1 MSSID
6 RRCALLA
13 AAALALPLLTSAALA
28 QSPSAAPPSRVTAP
42 KVDLPAD
49 ITGKDPAAEAAKTA
63 AAAIAPAAP
72 EQPAAPQAQAAG
84 VAAVVNDDIITTYDL
99 GQRMKLMVMSSG
111 IQPTKDNLPELE
123 QEALRQ
129 LIDEHLESQ
138 EIKRFSKKQK
148 TKEFIADDKE
158 VDDEIS
164 NMAQQNKMSYA
175 QLKQTFVNSGVD
187 IQSLRDQIRTTIT
200 WQRLVGGI
208 YMRDIR
214 VGDDQVNNVLQRMS
228 NQASQTQYLIGEIF
242 LDASQHGG
250 MDATL
255 KGANQ
260 LVGQMQ
266 QGAPFANVA
275 RQFSSAATAASGG
288 DAGMVTASQEPPEVA
303 KVLEQL
309 RPGQLSQPIPVSDGV
324 YIIFL
329 RDKQAASGQTMV
341 ALKQAAVRLD
351 KDASQAQV
359 DAADA
364 QLKALKPQIKGCSNI
379 EPVAAKAQG
388 VISADLGE
396 ADINDLSGEF
406 KTAAEKL
413 QPGEVSDP
421 IRTAVGLHL
430 VAVCSKHAGG
440 AKVLSR
446 EEITNRLQ
454 SEQLSV
460 MSRRYLR
467 DLRNSAT
474 IEAR

>member
-1 MSSID
+1 MSTID
-6 RRCALLA
+6 RRGALLA

-28 QSPSAAPPSRVTAP
+28 QAPAGAPPSHLNAP

-63 AAAIAPAAP
+63 TAAIAPAAP
-72 EQPAAPQAQAAG
+72 QPAAAQAAAAG
-84 VAAVVNDDIITTYDL
+84 VAAVVNDDIISTYDL
-99 GQRMKLMVMSSG
+99 AQRMKLMVMSSG
-111 IQPTKDNLPELE
+111 LQVTKENLPEIE
-123 QEALRQ
+123 SEALRS
-129 LIDEHLESQ
+129 LIDERLETQ
-138 EIKRFSKKQK
+138 EIQRFSKKQK

-158 VDDEIS
+158 IDEEIS

-175 QLKQTFVNSGVD
+175 QLKQTFTNSGVD
-187 IQSLRDQIRTTIT
+187 IQSLREQIRTTIT

-214 VGDDQVNNVLQRMS
+214 IGDDQVNNVLQRMS
-228 NQASQTQYLIGEIF
+228 NQASQTQYLVGEIF
-242 LDASQHGG
+242 LDANQHGG
-250 MDATL
+250 LDETM

-275 RQFSSAATAASGG
+275 RQFSASSTAANGG
-288 DAGMVTASQEPPEVA
+288 DTGWITASQEPPEVA
-303 KVLEQL
+303 KALEQL

-324 YIIFL
+324 YIIYL

-351 KDASQAQV
+351 KDATQAQV
-359 DAADA
+359 NAAEA
-364 QLKALKPQIKGCSNI
+364 ELKGLKPQIKGCSNI
-379 EPVAAKAQG
+379 EQVAAKAQG

-396 ADINDLSGEF
+396 ADINDLSGQF
-406 KTAAEKL
+406 KTAAQTL

-421 IRTAVGLHL
+421 IRTEVGLHL
-430 VAVCSKHAGG
+430 VAVCTKHSGG
-440 AKVLSR
+440 AKMPSR
-446 EEITNRLQ
+446 EDITNKLQ
-454 SEQLSV
+454 SDQLSV

>member
-1 MSSID
+1 MSTIE
-6 RRCALLA
+6 RGALLA

-28 QSPSAAPPSRVTAP
+28 QSRPTLALPPRVAAP

-49 ITGKDPAAEAAKTA
+49 ITGKDPAAEAAKA
-63 AAAIAPAAP
+63 AAAALPQAAPEAPAA
-72 EQPAAPQAQAAG
+72 QAQAAG
-84 VAAVVNDDIITTYDL
+84 VAAVVNDDIISTYDL

-111 IQPTKDNLPELE
+111 FQVTKENLPELE
-123 QEALRQ
+123 QEALRS
-129 LIDEHLESQ
+129 LIDERLESQ

-175 QLKQTFVNSGVD
+175 QLKQTFAASGVD
-187 IQSLRDQIRTTIT
+187 IQSLREQIRTTIT

-214 VGDDQVNNVLQRMS
+214 VGDDQVNNVMQRMAS
-228 NQASQTQYLIGEIF
+228 QASQTQYLIGEIF
-242 LDASQHGG
+242 LDANQHGG
-250 MDATL
+250 MDETM
-255 KGANQ
+255 KGAAQ
-260 LVGQMQ
+260 LVAQMQ

-275 RQFSSAATAASGG
+275 RQFSALPTAASGG
-288 DAGMVTASQEPPEVA
+288 DTGLVTAAQVPPEVA
-303 KVLEQL
+303 KVLEQM
-309 RPGQLSQPIPVSDGV
+309 RPGQMSPPIPVSDGV
-324 YIIFL
+324 YIVYL

-341 ALKQAAVRLD
+341 ALKQAAVRLE

-359 DAADA
+359 DAAEA
-364 QLKALKPQIKGCSNI
+364 ELKGLKPQIKGCTNI
-379 EPVAAKAQG
+379 EQVSAKAQG

-396 ADINDLSGEF
+396 ADINDLSGQF

-413 QPGEVSDP
+413 QAGDVSDP
-421 IRTAVGLHL
+421 IRTEVGLHL

-440 AKVLSR
+440 AKMPSR
-446 EEITNRLQ
+446 EDITQRLQ

-467 DLRNSAT
+467 DLHNSAT
-474 IEAR
+474 IESR

>member
-1 MSSID
+1 MSTID
-6 RRCALLA
+6 RRGAMLA

-28 QSPSAAPPSRVTAP
+28 QAPAAARPSGVTAP

-49 ITGKDPAAEAAKTA
+49 ITGKDPAVEAAKTA
-63 AAAIAPAAP
+63 AGIAPAAP
-72 EQPAAPQAQAAG
+72 EPTAAPVQAAG
-84 VAAVVNDDIITTYDL
+84 VAAVVNDDIISTYDL
-99 GQRMKLMVMSSG
+99 IQRMRLMIMSSG
-111 IQPTKDNLPELE
+111 LQVTKENEPELQ
-123 QEALRQ
+123 QEALRS
-129 LIDEHLESQ
+129 LIDERLETQ
-138 EIKRFSKKQK
+138 EIQRFAKKQK
-148 TKEFIADDKE
+148 TKEFIADEKE
-158 VDDEIS
+158 VDEEIT

-175 QLKQTFVNSGVD
+175 QLKQAFANSGVD

-214 VGDDQVNNVLQRMS
+214 VSDDQVNNVLQRMS

-250 MDATL
+250 LDETV

-260 LVGQMQ
+260 LVTQMQ

-275 RQFSSAATAASGG
+275 RQFSASSTAANGGDTGWVSAA
-288 DAGMVTASQEPPEVA
+288 QEPPEVA
-303 KVLEQL
+303 KALEQL

-324 YIIFL
+324 YIIYL

-351 KDASQAQV
+351 KDAAQAQI
-359 DAADA
+359 DAAQA
-364 QLKALKPQIKGCSNI
+364 ELKALKPQIKGCSNI
-379 EPVAAKAQG
+379 EQAAAKAPG
-388 VISADLGE
+388 VITADLGE

-406 KTAAEKL
+406 KSAAEKL

-440 AKVLSR
+440 AKVRSR
-446 EEITNRLQ
+446 DDITQSLQ